1 MLLIIVQC
9 LLIILLK
16 KFPPKKINPLYGYRT
31 SRSMKSESHW
41 QLANST
47 FNRCFIR
54 LNLLCIVLEG
64 MLLMVA
70 CQFNYT
76 ATNHPFYGLLS
87 LALLFST
94 LIASIIKT
102 EIALRKFDFNSTH

>member
-1 MLLIIVQC
+1 
-9 LLIILLK
+9 
-16 KFPPKKINPLYGYRT
+16 
-31 SRSMKSESHW
+31 MKSESHW

-64 MLLMVA
+64 MLRMVA
-70 CQFNYT
+70 YQFNYT
-76 ATNHPFYGLLS
+76 ATNHPFYELLS